1 MHGGDWVVCRNI
13 PGQRVGARAWFDRI
27 SNFLKESLGFKACVL
42 NSCLLRNEQMVVL
55 VHVDDMMVMGERQ
68 YVRDVFIPMLKSKFE
83 LSCNL
88 LEKVGDEISFL
99 KRSYK
104 LLDDGISIMPGK
116 YIQNMLEVFETV
128 HGFVKRSK
136 VPCDTSIQTAD
147 SSALLSAEDDALYRS
162 LVGMAVWQSILGRS
176 AMTFASQ

>member
-68 YVRDVFIPMLKSKFE
+68 YVRDVFIRQYVRDVFIPMLKSKFE

-88 LEKVGDEISFL
+88 LEKVG
-99 KRSYK
+99 
-104 LLDDGISIMPGK
+104 G
-116 YIQNMLEVFETV
+116 
-128 HGFVKRSK
+128 
-136 VPCDTSIQTAD
+136 
-147 SSALLSAEDDALYRS
+147 
-162 LVGMAVWQSILGRS
+162 
-176 AMTFASQ
+176 